1 MGPIKNECDV
11 GYMIHKHNDHFNK
24 NNRIRMKN
32 AKGETKDS
40 HSQSAISDKQS
51 KDLAD
56 QEATSYQF
64 PQSAHGTK
72 RHHSQHTIR
81 IDAIGLKRL
90 GKNRAILL
98 NNISLSIPGGALVA
112 VVGAS
117 GAGKS
122 TLLNVISG
130 FQVPQK
136 GKVLYGGRDYYR
148 DLSVYRKQ
156 VGYVPQENIVHQ
168 NLTVERALYYAAQMR
183 LPIGY
188 TKKDIKQRISEVL
201 DAVDLTARRH
211 MRVNKLSGGQ
221 KKRVSIALELLD
233 KPKVFF
239 LDEPTSGLDAGLDN
253 KMMHLLRQLANKQQT
268 ILVATHTTNNL
279 TLCDYICFLA
289 PGGRLAYFGPP
300 DRALKFFGTDTFA
313 QVYTM
318 LEPNA
323 KFPHAPEVAESWFK
337 ASADYQTYIGSYLK
351 EIDAT
356 EVYWSKRSTP
366 PPPERCSAWKQFW
379 LLSLRYLEVLKNDPG
394 SLLVLLLQAPVIV
407 LLLIALMKYDIGT
420 GMFNQTSIATCPTTA
435 HIFTSNGQPNIPDPN
450 NPVISYN
457 CNRVQHM
464 LENVPEGRVYAIEQG
479 GEMQAL
485 QNFIAIHSGIDAEK
499 VLFIMS
505 FSAMLFGCV
514 NAAREIA
521 KEAPIYRRERAVNLD
536 ILPYIFSKI
545 VVLGLLCLLQ
555 DAILAASVNAIA
567 PFPQGILLPAV
578 FEIGITLWL
587 TSLSGLMIGLTISAI
602 APTTDRAMNFLP
614 IVLIPQVIF
623 SGTIFPFK
631 SWSTQI
637 LALLFTCRWSMG
649 ALGTTISLHS
659 DKLGGDKLLGQ
670 LDIYNGTLFS
680 IYTHADA
687 VQHLLLMWKALG
699 VIIILLIC
707 AVGTILKLKDKA

>member
-1 MGPIKNECDV
+1 
-11 GYMIHKHNDHFNK
+11 MIHKYDNHFNK
-24 NNRIRMKN
+24 SNLIRAAD
-32 AKGETKDS
+32 AKEETKDS
-40 HSQSAISDKQS
+40 YSQSATSDKQS

-56 QEATSYQF
+56 QETISHQSLK
-64 PQSAHGTK
+64 SAHGTK
-72 RHHSQHTIR
+72 RHHSLHTIR

-90 GKNRAILL
+90 GKHKAILL

-122 TLLNVISG
+122 TLLNAISG
-130 FQVPQK
+130 FQVPQR

-156 VGYVPQENIVHQ
+156 VGYVPQDNIVHQ

-183 LPIGY
+183 LPISY
-188 TKKDIKQRISEVL
+188 TKKSIKHRISEVL
-201 DAVDLTARRH
+201 NAVDLTPRRH
-211 MRVNKLSGGQ
+211 MQISKLSGGQ

-239 LDEPTSGLDAGLDN
+239 LDEPTSGLDAGLDY
-253 KMMHLLRQLANKQQT
+253 KMMRLLRQLADKQQT
-268 ILVATHTTNNL
+268 ILVTTHSTSNL

-300 DRALKFFGTDTFA
+300 DRALKFFGTDNFA
-313 QVYTM
+313 QIYAL

-323 KFPHAPEVAESWFK
+323 KFPNAPEIAETWFK
-337 ASADYQTYIGSYLK
+337 ASADYQTYIGSHLK

-356 EVYWSKRSTP
+356 EVYWSKRP
-366 PPPERCSAWKQFW
+366 APVLPERCSAWKQFW

-394 SLLVLLLQAPVIV
+394 SLLILLLQAPVIA
-407 LLLIALMKYDIGT
+407 LLLILLMKCEIGT

-435 HIFTSNGQPNIPDPN
+435 HIFTSNGQPSIPSPN
-450 NPVISYN
+450 NPVVSYN
-457 CNRVQHM
+457 CNRVQNV
-464 LENVPEGRVYAIEQG
+464 LEHNPIGRAYATKLG
-479 GEMQAL
+479 GKMQAL
-485 QNFIAIHSGIDAEK
+485 QNFIAMSSGIDAEK

-514 NAAREIA
+514 NAIREIV
-521 KEAPIYRRERAVNLD
+521 KEAPIYRRERAVNLG
-536 ILPYIFSKI
+536 IIPYIFSKI

-555 DAILAASVNAIA
+555 DTLLVASVNAIA
-567 PFPQGILLPAV
+567 HFSQGILLPAV

-587 TSLSGLMIGLTISAI
+587 TSLSGLMIGLTVSAI
-602 APTTDRAMNFLP
+602 APTIDRAMNFIP

-623 SGTIFPFK
+623 GGTIFPFK
-631 SWSTQI
+631 SWSTQLI
-637 LALLFTCRWSMG
+637 ALLFTCRWSMG
-649 ALGTTISLHS
+649 ALGSTMGLHS

-670 LDIYNGTLFS
+670 LDIYYGTLFS
-680 IYTHADA
+680 IYTHAEA
-687 VQHLLLMWKALG
+687 VQHLLLMWKFLG
-699 VIIILLIC
+699 IIAILLTC
-707 AVGTILKLKDKA
+707 VMGLILKLKDKTLI